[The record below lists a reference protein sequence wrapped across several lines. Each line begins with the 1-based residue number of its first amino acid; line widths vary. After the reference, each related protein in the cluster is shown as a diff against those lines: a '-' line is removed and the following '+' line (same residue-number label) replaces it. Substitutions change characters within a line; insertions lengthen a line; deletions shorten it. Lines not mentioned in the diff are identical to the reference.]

1 MYLCSGVHDRGFNFR
16 QSTHILHVFRFA
28 SNNTAVRNE
37 RQRYPYI
44 ALLGDFSGL
53 QKISVI
59 TNSHTTQLSK
69 HLQFITLPHVHVV
82 TLTTSAWRRQHRFL
96 SELSFLIC
104 CRTRGHLQ
112 ETYTRMSVLLIYST
126 NHSCWYFFF
135 DIFLS
140 AGAGCFHF
148 KACVNV
154 WNVIFAIFN
163 VHVNL
168 LNLTINLTKLFCRCC
183 FSCFY
188 YRFIMAKKLLKI

>member
-1 MYLCSGVHDRGFNFR
+1 MLNVPVLRGTHDRGFNFR

-126 NHSCWYFFF
+126 NHSCWYFFSIYF
-135 DIFLS
+135 YLQALVVFIS
-140 AGAGCFHF
+140 
-148 KACVNV
+148 KRV
-154 WNVIFAIFN
+154 
-163 VHVNL
+163 
-168 LNLTINLTKLFCRCC
+168 LTFETS
-183 FSCFY
+183 FS
-188 YRFIMAKKLLKI
+188 RFSMYMLIC